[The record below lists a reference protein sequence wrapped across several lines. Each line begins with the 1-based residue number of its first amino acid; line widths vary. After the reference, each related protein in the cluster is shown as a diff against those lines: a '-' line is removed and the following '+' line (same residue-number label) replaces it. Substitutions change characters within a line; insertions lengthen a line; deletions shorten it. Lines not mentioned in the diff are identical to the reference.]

1 MDAWSAVW
9 KGWINW
15 SGIVRKGK
23 MAEIWGEVAK
33 IKGHLEIAQ
42 ISNTVE
48 SLLNAH
54 ICIYS
59 HIFMNTHIKYT
70 Y

>member
-9 KGWINW
+9 KGWINC

-23 MAEIWGEVAK
+23 RAEIWGEVAK

-42 ISNTVE
+42 ISNTVGG
-48 SLLNAH
+48 SLNAH
-54 ICIYS
+54 ICIYTY
-59 HIFMNTHIKYT
+59 IFTNTH
-70 Y
+70 